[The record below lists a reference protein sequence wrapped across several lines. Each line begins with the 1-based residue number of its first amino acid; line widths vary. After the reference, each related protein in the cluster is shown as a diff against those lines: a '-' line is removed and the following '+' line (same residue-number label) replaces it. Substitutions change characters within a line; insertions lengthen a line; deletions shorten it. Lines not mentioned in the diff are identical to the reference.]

1 MARAFIGN
9 IECSV
14 AVDKDLGDS
23 WAVSVIP
30 PPPARKGDPSLAPLV
45 VKLQGDGK
53 EKITR
58 GALEILQKA
67 GRIDRF
73 EL

>member
-1 MARAFIGN
+1 MARAFIGPA
-9 IECSV
+9 ECRVTIDRDLGETWAV
-14 AVDKDLGDS
+14 AVY
-23 WAVSVIP
+23 P
-30 PPPARKGDPSLAPLV
+30 PPVHGVPAAPHI
-45 VKLQGDGK
+45 VKLQGIDR
-53 EKITR
+53 EAVTR

>member
-1 MARAFIGN
+1 MARAFVGDR
-9 IECSV
+9 ECRV
-14 AVDKDLGDS
+14 TVDRDLGET
-23 WAVSVIP
+23 WAVTVHP
-30 PPPARKGDPSLAPLV
+30 PPVSGAPSAPQV
-45 VKLQGDGK
+45 VKLQGNDR
-53 EKITR
+53 EAVTR